1 MFRQWRDPVWPF
13 KAQSINALDL
23 DDAIDMLERERFSI
37 KELQSDPLPL
47 GVDADK
53 LEVQTPTA
61 LRFNG

>member
-1 MFRQWRDPVWPF
+1 MFRQWRDPAWPF
-13 KAQSINALDL
+13 KAQNINALDL

-37 KELQSDPLPL
+37 KELQGDPLPL

-53 LEVQTPTA
+53 LEVRIPAA